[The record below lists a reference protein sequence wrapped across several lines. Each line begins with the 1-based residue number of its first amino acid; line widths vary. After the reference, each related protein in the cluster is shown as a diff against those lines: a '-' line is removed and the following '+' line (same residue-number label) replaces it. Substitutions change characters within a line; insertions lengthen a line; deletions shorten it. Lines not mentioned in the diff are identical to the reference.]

1 MRIHGKNEIS
11 RSVDVNQEND
21 YKKYVPQLREDF
33 KHICGYCGKSEEVTT
48 KGFEPDHFVPGR
60 IDSNRKLDYS
70 NLVYSCFT
78 CNRKKLGKWP
88 TEDKNKSNDG
98 NIGFVDPALKEYDLH
113 LGRDKEG
120 NIEFYTKVGE
130 YMYNIAFSFDMR
142 PMKEIWKISQL
153 INAKDN
159 LFKVKDKLT
168 PEELM
173 KYLELDKAIDE
184 LKKIL
189 FEKKE

>member
-60 IDSNRKLDYS
+60 IDSSRKLDYS